1 MPYKLSFPKKQ
12 TKPLKNTEK
21 RLFEPLS
28 VTVQVFTER
37 NSKQTLTVY
46 HIHRAPLFW
55 FSISYA
61 KELFAFFIK
70 SYRASLPELHS
81 QMFFVTYGKH
91 FCLVKES

>member
-1 MPYKLSFPKKQ
+1 MLYKLSFPKKQ

-21 RLFEPLS
+21 RLFEALS

-37 NSKQTLTVY
+37 NSKQTLAVY

-70 SYRASLPELHS
+70 KLSGKLPWNS
-81 QMFFVTYGKH
+81 FSDV
-91 FCLVKES
+91 FCYLW